1 MSQTFHERGPR
12 TAPYAGRGGRRG
24 NVMIMVTALLVLLVI
39 IASAFLTRTQA
50 GRQIASAQQSAAA
63 RQQRVDAITQ
73 AVVDEVAQSL
83 FARRID
89 AADPAFDGF
98 VPDPTQYD
106 YPLVASSSYPRLEP
120 VAGAVRYGVDP
131 WNSFVNEDLSA
142 DPQDQDID
150 PSTGAIIIDGY
161 NFAPFHVYPW
171 TNWPDLFANDNVVA
185 STHPLREYEG
195 NPWGNPGFG
204 DTRWLRSTEPM
215 RSYDGDG
222 LPFFTH
228 WSHLSN
234 PATANNGWML
244 IPDIA
249 DCDAGAAWFNRS
261 NSLHP
266 QERNGLFIPWE
277 QWLPGVRP
285 PDQFLVTGTTK
296 GIGGSGAAG
305 TPTSAVEVKAL
316 AEQFAAL
323 ADTWFYGPPHRDLV
337 IPYQEAQ
344 GYVLAVGDQ
353 DPDLIARPM
362 PNFLRLAHFGPK
374 REELEPDT
382 ARNLVSRRLCDTD
395 GDGFTDSYWFMPPT
409 SMDRAVRFVVGVSVV
424 DNSAM
429 VNVNTATVFDRT
441 QTAGLVPGDVSLMVR
456 RDGDLGGTADSDA
469 FNPLRAGLF
478 GQYARLNGDGSVNLY
493 PPLSVD
499 LWRDQFGV
507 SVDTSGAAP
516 ALVVHGSPTDTRFIR
531 ELGLVRTLGNPN
543 TLAPIAGIDS
553 LLLSPLDRLHHFKA
567 LLNDGRLDSFF
578 EGNNPVLA
586 RVATCCARALHGARV
601 SRASSSRWVRSAHRA
616 SASSRRCSCCTTR
629 VGT

>member
-1 MSQTFHERGPR
+1 MSLARSTRR
-12 TAPYAGRGGRRG
+12 AAAAGWRRA

-50 GRQIASAQQSAAA
+50 GRQIASAQQSSQA
-63 RQQRVDAITQ
+63 RQQRVDSITK

-83 FARRID
+83 FPRRID
-89 AADPAFDGF
+89 AADPAFQGGF
-98 VPDPTQYD
+98 VPDPTQYG
-106 YPLVASSSYPRLEP
+106 YPLVASTSYPRLEP
-120 VAGAVRYGVDP
+120 LRGAVRYGVDP
-131 WNSFVNEDLSA
+131 WNAFFNADLSP
-142 DPQDQDID
+142 DP
-150 PSTGAIIIDGY
+150 TGDDAIIDGY

-171 TNWPDLFANDNVVA
+171 TNWPDLFANNNVVNA
-185 STHPLREYEG
+185 NHPLRVYEA
-195 NPWGNPGFG
+195 NPWGNPGYG

-215 RSYDGDG
+215 RAYDNNG

-234 PATANNGWML
+234 PATANNGWTL

-249 DCDAGAAWFNRS
+249 DCDAGAAWFNTQ
-261 NSLHP
+261 NGTHE

-285 PDQFLVTGTTK
+285 PDAFLVTGTTT
-296 GIGGSGAAG
+296 GVGDSQN
-305 TPTSAVEVKAL
+305 TLAL
-316 AEQFAAL
+316 AQQFRTI
-323 ADTWFYGPPHRDLV
+323 ADNWFYGGG
-337 IPYQEAQ
+337 ASAS
-344 GYVLAVGDQ
+344 GYINAVGGVN
-353 DPDLIARPM
+353 ASPM

-409 SMDRAVRFVVGVSVV
+409 SADRAVRYVVGVSVV

-456 RDGDLGGTADSDA
+456 RDGSLGGTADSDA

-478 GQYARLNGDGSVNLY
+478 GQYARLNGDGSINLY

-507 SVDTSGAAP
+507 SVDTEANPVSLA
-516 ALVVHGSPTDTRFIR
+516 VHGSPTDTRFIR
-531 ELGLVRTLGNPN
+531 ELGLARTLGSP
-543 TLAPIAGIDS
+543 TAIGPIPGIDA
-553 LLLSPLDRLHHFKA
+553 LLLSP
-567 LLNDGRLDSFF
+567 
-578 EGNNPVLA
+578 
-586 RVATCCARALHGARV
+586 
-601 SRASSSRWVRSAHRA
+601 
-616 SASSRRCSCCTTR
+616 
-629 VGT
+629 